1 VRITALQ
8 EGGIEKTAE
17 GVQLTLEP
25 KRGSIS
31 YLSGVSFQG
40 FQKKKKVLLRP
51 YCFPSRP
58 VDSPA
63 HTR

>member
-1 VRITALQ
+1 VHITALQ

-40 FQKKKKVLLRP
+40 FQKKKKVL
-51 YCFPSRP
+51 
-58 VDSPA
+58 
-63 HTR
+63 